1 MITEVERQKEL
12 MKQIYEEDILKNKEL
27 AEKDKKSTFNIDLS
41 IYGEDTIKKDLTN
54 CKLN

>member
-27 AEKDKKSTFNIDLS
+27 AEKDKKSTLI
-41 IYGEDTIKKDLTN
+41 
-54 CKLN
+54 